1 MPAPVRKSTSGP
13 TKRETS
19 KRGARKGALPKRPT
33 ARVSE
38 VDGAIAVLANDPEF
52 QRRVAEQMA
61 AGKAAQQ
68 LGRAIVEL
76 MRGFGAAQ
84 RGEAIP
90 IVSEDASRAA
100 SDFLSLVEQHNA
112 PVPSDDEVTEMVR
125 SWSA

>member
-1 MPAPVRKSTSGP
+1 MPAPARKTTSGA
-13 TKRETS
+13 TKRDTS
-19 KRGARKGALPKRPT
+19 KRGARTATLPKRST

-61 AGKAAQQ
+61 AGNAAQQ
-68 LGRAIVEL
+68 IGRVIVEL
-76 MRGFGAAQ
+76 IRGFRPTP

-90 IVSEDASRAA
+90 LVSDDAAQAA
-100 SDFLSLVEQHNA
+100 FDFLRLVEQHNA